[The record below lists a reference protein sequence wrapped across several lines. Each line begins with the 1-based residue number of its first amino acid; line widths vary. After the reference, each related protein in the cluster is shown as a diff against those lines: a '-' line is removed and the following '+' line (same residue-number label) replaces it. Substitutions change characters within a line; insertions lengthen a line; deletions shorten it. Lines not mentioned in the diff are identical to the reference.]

1 MINPIKIIIKAL
13 DDQEATTTMAIED
26 LFNGN
31 DLFDVKCFT
40 VPEDFLNSINELTD
54 LVITDLRVDR
64 FDAEVSIK
72 DMVSK
77 HRGIAIIVISAYFT
91 VETLR
96 SLIPCG
102 INDTV
107 VKEGNWLPHLYWAVM
122 AQVPGILKKR
132 AVLNL
137 NPDDN

>member
-1 MINPIKIIIKAL
+1 MNNPIKIVIKAL
-13 DDQEATTTMAIED
+13 DDQEATTLAIEQ
-26 LFNGN
+26 LFEGN
-31 DLFDVKCFT
+31 ELFDVKCFT
-40 VPEDFLNSINELTD
+40 IPEDFLNSIDELTD

-64 FDAEVSIK
+64 FDAELSIK
-72 DMVSK
+72 DMVTK

-91 VETLR
+91 VDTLR

-107 VKEGNWLPHLYWAVM
+107 VKDGNWLPYLYRAVM

-132 AVLNL
+132 TVLNL
-137 NPDDN
+137 NTDVN

>member
-1 MINPIKIIIKAL
+1 MSLPIKIIIKAL
-13 DDQEATTTMAIED
+13 DDQEATTIAIEQ
-26 LFNGN
+26 LFEGN
-31 DLFDVKCFT
+31 ELFDVSCFT
-40 VPEDFLNSINELTD
+40 IPEDFLNSIDELTD

-72 DMVSK
+72 DMVSR

-107 VKEGNWLPHLYWAVM
+107 VKDGNWLPYLYRAVM
-122 AQVPGILKKR
+122 YQVPGILKKR

-137 NPDDN
+137 NIDVD